1 MDHYLNIGLL
11 ELWSIVVCQIHIE
24 NRESDVW
31 FGWYSQWLARLAN
44 IQTAIWFG
52 FQRTYYADKLGCP
65 CNSSPIISMMNAL
78 EMIVLYANE
87 LKKTPYSF

>member
-1 MDHYLNIGLL
+1 MAYVMICNINLFISLYIVDHYLNIGLL

-52 FQRTYYADKLGCP
+52 FQRT
-65 CNSSPIISMMNAL
+65 
-78 EMIVLYANE
+78 
-87 LKKTPYSF
+87 